1 MSRGD
6 AASADK
12 GHDTVA
18 RVAAIIGPGL
28 VGGSLALALKARRA
42 VGKVIA
48 VARTEETLLAAR
60 ELGVADET
68 THDLGAAVAE
78 ADLVVLATP
87 VLTIIAQ
94 LTAIA
99 PHLRPG
105 CLVTDTGSTK
115 AAICCAAEA
124 QLPAA
129 VDFVG
134 GHPMAGSE
142 QTGVRAARADL
153 FEGATWVLTPT
164 EGVRPQA
171 LDRARRLVAATGAR
185 ALVLSPEEHDEFAA
199 AVSHV
204 PHLLAAA
211 LAAQVGRLADD
222 HAEAALMA
230 AGGFRDLTRVADADP
245 GLWRDIF
252 ATNQGA
258 TVRQMEPIIETL
270 QGLVE
275 MLGKGDMEALR
286 EFLHQARELRRRL
299 DAHGRATRGE

>member
-1 MSRGD
+1 MPAGD
-6 AASADK
+6 GAGADRQRE
-12 GHDTVA
+12 TVA
-18 RVAAIIGPGL
+18 QVAVIIGPGL
-28 VGGSLALALKARRA
+28 IGGSLALALKARRA
-42 VGKVIA
+42 VGKTIA
-48 VARTEETLLAAR
+48 VARSEQTLLAAR

-68 THDLGAAVAE
+68 THDLGAAVAQ

-94 LTAIA
+94 LAAIA
-99 PHLRPG
+99 PHLQPR
-105 CLVTDTGSTK
+105 CLVTDVGSTK
-115 AAICCAAEA
+115 REICRAAREG
-124 QLPAA
+124 LPAA

-171 LDRARRLVAATGAR
+171 VDRARRLVAATGAS
-185 ALVLSPEEHDEFAA
+185 ALLLSPEEHDELAA

-211 LAAQVGRLADD
+211 LATQVGRLADD
-222 HAEAALMA
+222 QAEVALMA
-230 AGGFRDLTRVADADP
+230 AGGFRDLTRVAEGDP
-245 GLWRDIF
+245 GLWRDIL

-258 TVRQMEPIIETL
+258 AVRQMESLIETL
-270 QGLVE
+270 QGLMV
-275 MLGKGDMEALR
+275 MLRRGDAEALR
-286 EFLHQARELRRRL
+286 EFLHQARGLRRRL
-299 DAHGRATRGE
+299 DPHGRAARGE